1 MQRGGPQNSFEEGVL
16 KTHLKKFVFF
26 YPTRAQLDEVLTGR
40 INVGMG
46 RGPTQIYDVEFP
58 LEDAKVAVPRARI
71 TLPELAAAAGP
82 LPRSRG
88 QSRRQSVS
96 RSLSAVR
103 MA

>member
-1 MQRGGPQNSFEEGVL
+1 MPGLLACSEEVL

-26 YPTRAQLDEVLTGR
+26 Y
-40 INVGMG
+40 
-46 RGPTQIYDVEFP
+46 PTQIYDVEFP
-58 LEDAKVAVPRARI
+58 LEDAKVAVLRARI